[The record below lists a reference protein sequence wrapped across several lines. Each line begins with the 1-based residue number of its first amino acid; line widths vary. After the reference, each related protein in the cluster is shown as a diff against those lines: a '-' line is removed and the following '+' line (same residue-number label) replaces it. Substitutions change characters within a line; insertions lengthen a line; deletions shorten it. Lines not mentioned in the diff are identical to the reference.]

1 MFFLHL
7 IKIFLFFLGLMILG
21 WDLTQSLHAGKI
33 VLSPIGEHWFL
44 LEKNSLLLFQNFIQ
58 RYVSQFLWDYF
69 IQNCLLVPTTI
80 FNLIVLIILILLPKL
95 LKNKINY
102 PLV

>member
-58 RYVSQFLWDYF
+58 RYVSQNLWNHF
-69 IQNCLLVPTTI
+69 IQNFLFAPTSLLNLFILTI
-80 FNLIVLIILILLPKL
+80 AFLLPKIF
-95 LKNKINY
+95 KN
-102 PLV
+102 